1 METSRRDND
10 RAQARPSAR
19 DRGSWAGAWLLERNV
34 PTRRSL
40 SGPVGGRLL
49 RSTSWRLWPL
59 TTRRLMGEKGALLRR
74 EGLYSSHIV
83 EWRRARD
90 AGALAGL
97 ARPRGRP
104 QRDAREDRIA
114 RWSRRNASWSR
125 SWLSPLR
132 GEGAGKTAR
141 EPNPRAG
148 RYKLAPASRPPSS
161 WATGQTALIT
171 RRPKNHGGNMLSDS
185 PNTRTFSL
193 MHVPRSRRTRCPGRY

>member
-1 METSRRDND
+1 MTMTVPRLD
-10 RAQARPSAR
+10 RAPGIADPGRVPGAGTGRPDPEVPERARRRTFTAR
-19 DRGSWAGAWLLERNV
+19 YKLEILAAYDAA
-34 PTRRSL
+34 PD
-40 SGPVGGRLL
+40 
-49 RSTSWRLWPL
+49 
-59 TTRRLMGEKGALLRR
+59 GEKGALLRR

-132 GEGAGKTAR
+132 GEGASKTAR

-161 WATGQTALIT
+161 RATGQTALIT

>member
-1 METSRRDND
+1 MTMYVRVAGVETGRPDPEVPERARR
-10 RAQARPSAR
+10 RTFTAQHK
-19 DRGSWAGAWLLERNV
+19 LEIV
-34 PTRRSL
+34 AAYDAAPD
-40 SGPVGGRLL
+40 
-49 RSTSWRLWPL
+49 
-59 TTRRLMGEKGALLRR
+59 GEKGALLRR

-185 PNTRTFSL
+185 PNTRT
-193 MHVPRSRRTRCPGRY
+193 